1 MKKEY
6 INYRII
12 ADKELLEFLRSDEEE
27 RFSKMDAL
35 CDFLTRHPVKAEVL
49 QRIEE
54 TACRGTVPFPL
65 PGKVADGRDELP
77 FPQGDGR
84 SEIGQAVTAFTGC
97 LVK

>member
-1 MKKEY
+1 MCVY
-6 INYRII
+6 P
-12 ADKELLEFLRSDEEE
+12 
-27 RFSKMDAL
+27 
-35 CDFLTRHPVKAEVL
+35 RHAEVL